1 MRGGAGR
8 LHDSLQKSAL
18 LVAGRKNAQHGQ
30 RSPDRLRAPSRLLPD
45 LIGLLRS
52 VIRHL
57 KSVIALGETRLSR
70 LMDGSGTMP
79 SSCEVQ
85 YRVAVRGARIEGISA
100 FAQPARKRPA
110 LIGSGG
116 RNDVE
121 IEPLIGIIFRHE

>member
-79 SSCEVQ
+79 SSCEVKYSTGSQ
-85 YRVAVRGARIEGISA
+85 SA
-100 FAQPARKRPA
+100 AHGSSVSQRLHNPLVSVQP
-110 LIGSGG
+110 
-116 RNDVE
+116 
-121 IEPLIGIIFRHE
+121 